1 MIRPQGP
8 QERMSHDLDSG
19 CVFKVEPT
27 GFANELDQQ
36 MRERVKGDS
45 QAFGLSTR
53 EDGVAVFWGLW
64 EEQAW
69 E

>member
-8 QERMSHDLDSG
+8 QERMSRDLDSG

-45 QAFGLSTR
+45 QAFGLSSR

-64 EEQAW
+64 EEQAR